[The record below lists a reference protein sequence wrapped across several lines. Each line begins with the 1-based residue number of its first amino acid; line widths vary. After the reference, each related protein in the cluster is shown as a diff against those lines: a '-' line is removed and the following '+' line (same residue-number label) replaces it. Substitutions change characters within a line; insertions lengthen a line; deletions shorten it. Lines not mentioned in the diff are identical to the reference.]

1 MELASLASLLS
12 RVTKLESF
20 IYKKNY
26 SYDTTYPVEFS
37 AVHIQEQITFWLG
50 TEWQNYFFLGSK
62 LYLNHAIIQPTNT
75 ATLHHY
81 PSGNVWTRG
90 DEDRLYS

>member
-37 AVHIQEQITFWLG
+37 AVHVQEQITF
-50 TEWQNYFFLGSK
+50 
-62 LYLNHAIIQPTNT
+62 
-75 ATLHHY
+75 
-81 PSGNVWTRG
+81 
-90 DEDRLYS
+90 

>member
-12 RVTKLESF
+12 RVTKLEFF

-37 AVHIQEQITFWLG
+37 AEHIQEQITF
-50 TEWQNYFFLGSK
+50 
-62 LYLNHAIIQPTNT
+62 
-75 ATLHHY
+75 
-81 PSGNVWTRG
+81 
-90 DEDRLYS
+90 